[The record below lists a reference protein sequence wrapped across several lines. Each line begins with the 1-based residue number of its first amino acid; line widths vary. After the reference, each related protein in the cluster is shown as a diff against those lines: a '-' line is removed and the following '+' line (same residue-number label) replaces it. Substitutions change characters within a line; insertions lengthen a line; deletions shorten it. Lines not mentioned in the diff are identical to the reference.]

1 MGCHDSKNRIQVCKN
16 TVGKKILTDFAESKQ
31 YKYNRTVM
39 RKRGHMR
46 KTEAMINE
54 IEKVIIGKREV
65 IEQVLMTI
73 LAKGHVLLE
82 DIPGVGKTTL
92 ALSFAKVMGVDYH
105 RIQFTPDVTPSDVV
119 GFSLYDRQ
127 SGEFQYKPGAVMCNL
142 LLADEINRTSSKTQA
157 ALLEVMEEGN
167 ATVDGKTYEI
177 PKPFTVIATQN
188 PFGSAGTQML
198 PQSQMDRFMV
208 KLSMG
213 YPDFESQINIL
224 RDRQTEQPLDL
235 LQMISSR
242 EEVQQLQQ
250 EVKEVEVADDILRY
264 ITLLV
269 EATRQNDKIQLGV
282 SPRGA
287 LALNNMAKASAYIN
301 GRDYVIP
308 DDVLRVF
315 AKVCAHRVIL
325 HPRAKVAG
333 IQAEEIMEQITH
345 QVSIPEITTTF
356 GPAMVYVA
364 SDHAGVDVT
373 TDNGEAAFKALADLK
388 PNLVKTYTKS
398 SDLINMFTS
407 GEVAAAV
414 VGDFGVPTI
423 VAANPTLVYVT
434 PDGAYANF
442 NTINVT
448 KNCANKELAYE
459 YINYRISEELQTKTG
474 KALNEAPT
482 NMDVTFTEEE
492 SKDMTYGD
500 KAAKV
505 KVVDY
510 AFVNPILNNWID
522 QWNRTINN

>member
-1 MGCHDSKNRIQVCKN
+1 MEQSRAWVQALRENIGKVL
-16 TVGKKILTDFAESKQ
+16 VGKEETIDLVLT
-31 YKYNRTVM
+31 T
-39 RKRGHMR
+39 
-46 KTEAMINE
+46 
-54 IEKVIIGKREV
+54 
-65 IEQVLMTI
+65 
-73 LAKGHVLLE
+73 LAAGGHVLLE
-82 DIPGVGKTTL
+82 DVPGTGKTML
-92 ALSFAKVMGVDYH
+92 AKSLSRSLDADFG
-105 RIQFTPDVTPSDVV
+105 RIQFTPDLLPSDIT
-119 GFSLYDRQ
+119 GLNYYNQ
-127 SGEFQYKPGAVMCNL
+127 QAGEFQFRPGPVFANII
-142 LLADEINRTSSKTQA
+142 LADEINRTSSKTQA

-345 QVSIPEITTTF
+345 QVSIPEI
-356 GPAMVYVA
+356 
-364 SDHAGVDVT
+364 
-373 TDNGEAAFKALADLK
+373 
-388 PNLVKTYTKS
+388 
-398 SDLINMFTS
+398 
-407 GEVAAAV
+407 
-414 VGDFGVPTI
+414 
-423 VAANPTLVYVT
+423 
-434 PDGAYANF
+434 
-442 NTINVT
+442 
-448 KNCANKELAYE
+448 
-459 YINYRISEELQTKTG
+459 R
-474 KALNEAPT
+474 
-482 NMDVTFTEEE
+482 
-492 SKDMTYGD
+492 
-500 KAAKV
+500 
-505 KVVDY
+505 
-510 AFVNPILNNWID
+510 
-522 QWNRTINN
+522 

>member
-1 MGCHDSKNRIQVCKN
+1 MN
-16 TVGKKILTDFAESKQ
+16 KKIEDIVSEVK
-31 YKYNRTVM
+31 KVVIG
-39 RKRGHMR
+39 KD
-46 KTEAMINE
+46 EI
-54 IEKVIIGKREV
+54 IEKV
-65 IEQVLMTI
+65 LMAI
-73 LAKGHVLLE
+73 LAGGHILLE
-82 DIPGVGKTTL
+82 DVPGVGKTTL
-92 ALSFAKVMGVDYH
+92 ALTFSKVLGLDYK
-105 RIQFTPDVTPSDVV
+105 RMQFTPDSVPSDIT
-119 GFSLYDRQ
+119 GFSVYNKN
-127 SGEFQYKPGAVMCNL
+127 SGEFQYMEGCAMTNL
-142 LLADEINRTSSKTQA
+142 LLADEINRASSKTQS

-325 HPRAKVAG
+325 HPHAKVAG

-345 QVSIPEITTTF
+345 QVSIPEI
-356 GPAMVYVA
+356 
-364 SDHAGVDVT
+364 
-373 TDNGEAAFKALADLK
+373 
-388 PNLVKTYTKS
+388 
-398 SDLINMFTS
+398 
-407 GEVAAAV
+407 
-414 VGDFGVPTI
+414 
-423 VAANPTLVYVT
+423 
-434 PDGAYANF
+434 
-442 NTINVT
+442 
-448 KNCANKELAYE
+448 
-459 YINYRISEELQTKTG
+459 R
-474 KALNEAPT
+474 
-482 NMDVTFTEEE
+482 
-492 SKDMTYGD
+492 
-500 KAAKV
+500 
-505 KVVDY
+505 
-510 AFVNPILNNWID
+510 
-522 QWNRTINN
+522 